1 MAAERKIWSQDGEII
16 IYEDQVKELVRR
28 GSLNA
33 GYQTGYA
40 AKPVPPLTNLVIAD
54 SGFGCVKLIVAGAK
68 VDLAYICSI
77 KQAHA
82 NFSKDYIK
90 EHFKD
95 APSGQRLTNSLPGH
109 ALPPRT
115 TRTAPRARDDDDAGE
130 AEALP
135 LHRRHS
141 PRPYGKK
148 NEQPDFDPAKS
159 QGGRR
164 AGPGRSA
171 GESKKAYKKRYG
183 ICARDKASFP
193 SGVKTSFYC
202 GHELCGRAVPL
213 CRDGSGHHSRSCFEV
228 HISECAG
235 RGVGLQNKSA
245 RRETI

>member
-1 MAAERKIWSQDGEII
+1 MAAERKIWSQDGEIT
-16 IYEDQVKELVRR
+16 IYEDQVKELVRQ

-33 GYQTGYA
+33 GRQTGYA
-40 AKPVPPLTNLVIAD
+40 SKPVPQLTNRVIAD

-68 VDLAYICSI
+68 VGLAYICSI

-95 APSGQRLTNSLPGH
+95 APSGQWLTNSLPGH

-148 NEQPDFDPAKS
+148 N
-159 QGGRR
+159 
-164 AGPGRSA
+164 
-171 GESKKAYKKRYG
+171 
-183 ICARDKASFP
+183 
-193 SGVKTSFYC
+193 
-202 GHELCGRAVPL
+202 
-213 CRDGSGHHSRSCFEV
+213 
-228 HISECAG
+228 
-235 RGVGLQNKSA
+235 
-245 RRETI
+245 